1 MLAYFFLV
9 NWCIFDLRWEV
20 FEGEFDGQFIFFSE
34 VWAALNKLLRG
45 HEPWQPPSSHG
56 IHVKKK
62 AKMRHTWRSTLVL
75 YRLKVLLQTGFGY
88 KSYRQYNWKY
98 F

>member
-9 NWCIFDLRWEV
+9 NWCIFGLLWEV

-56 IHVKKK
+56 IHVKKR
-62 AKMRHTWRSTLVL
+62 AKMRHTWRSALVL
-75 YRLKVLLQTGFGY
+75 YRLN
-88 KSYRQYNWKY
+88 R
-98 F
+98 